1 MINTLSKINL
11 SKIGWEG
18 GGSTSI
24 WIMSLNILLFF
35 FDVTPKYALTDGKA
49 KHFNPLLQQM
59 LIVLI
64 PANMQMQKHADTCR
78 LIVNI
83 QG

>member
-1 MINTLSKINL
+1 MSFIWKTNFGQYHIT
-11 SKIGWEG
+11 EG
-18 GGSTSI
+18 HKK
-24 WIMSLNILLFF
+24 NISNVNFLFF
-35 FDVTPKYALTDGKA
+35 AKYTLTDGKA

-64 PANMQMQKHADTCR
+64 PANMQMQKHADTFR